1 MDCNLQFVQHAA
13 LERSSADSAANVCAA
28 TRIRRKLKLCA
39 TEKGIQCV
47 LSAVVHII

>member
-13 LERSSADSAANVCAA
+13 LEKSSADSAANVCAA

-39 TEKGIQCV
+39 TEKV